1 MSEIKT
7 LTLPALVREAGEI
20 AALLAENGGELT
32 PELETLIDKSGQA
45 LAAKCDSYGFILQA
59 LEAQEQM
66 ASQRKAEWDAF
77 LKATERAKANL
88 KYRLLAA
95 MQALNVAELAGDQ
108 STFRLQANPPS
119 VVIEELSKLPAE
131 FIVIE
136 PPPPLVQKIDKKA
149 IADAIKSGREVP
161 GARIERSVRL
171 IHKVGAR
178 RIGS

>member
-1 MSEIKT
+1 MSNENKS
-7 LTLPALVREAGEI
+7 LPMLIREAGDI
-20 AALLAENGGELT
+20 AALLAESGGEIS
-32 PELETLIDKSGQA
+32 PEIEALIDRSGQA
-45 LAAKCDSYGFILQA
+45 LAAKCDSYGFVLQA
-59 LEAQEQM
+59 LEAQEQL

-77 LKATERAKANL
+77 LKATERSKANL

-136 PPPPLVQKIDKKA
+136 PPPPPVQKIDKKA
-149 IADAIKSGREVP
+149 IADAIKAGREVP
-161 GARIERSVRL
+161 GARLERGVRL
-171 IHKVGAR
+171 IHKVGVR

>member
-1 MSEIKT
+1 MSESKT
-7 LTLPALVREAGEI
+7 LTLPALIREAGEI

-77 LKATERAKANL
+77 LKSTERAIKNL
-88 KYRLLAA
+88 ETRMIIA
-95 MQALNVAELAGDQ
+95 MQTLNIAELSGDQ
-108 STFRLQANPPS
+108 STFKLRANPPA
-119 VVIEELSKLPAE
+119 VVIEDQAKLPGE
-131 FIVIE
+131 FIITE
-136 PPPPLVQKIDKKA
+136 TPPPITKIDKKA
-149 IADAIKSGREVP
+149 IAEAIKAGREVA
-161 GARIERSVRL
+161 GARLERGARVV
-171 IHKVGAR
+171 HTVGAR